1 MSLRRLFSLIGF
13 LLVASTGTLVWHVW
27 ETQRTSHRLATR
39 SLEAVGD
46 LRIAMSASEL
56 VWRERAPANA
66 MMGSATPPTAAQTE
80 ALVEARRRT
89 DRTMTRLRGVIA
101 ALPASPLG
109 RDASFRF
116 DQAGKALQSARNLV
130 DRINQLPPSQRAP
143 GEVATALKEMIAVAP
158 LLTPVITLLTED
170 AQEGGPDLA
179 DALTGARLAGD
190 LREHAG
196 QLGTLVVPPLQR
208 REPFTDDEKD
218 AIAQMRGRTQA
229 LCALLDQRIR
239 LPDSPA
245 GIVSAYA
252 RMQQRYAGDA
262 NRLLADV
269 IAAGHRN
276 GQFNIDATEFT
287 GLYIPMMDSIVE
299 LRDAMLSSALSS
311 AQARRDRA
319 TSTLAFV
326 FTGAAV
332 LVLVLLLAI
341 RLMYTRVLDP
351 LSRTTGALKALA
363 LGNVEAALPK
373 PVAKD
378 EIADVVHAVR
388 ALRQYSVERIALEA
402 QRDELIARLQQQSR
416 TDFLTGLP
424 NRRAFLA
431 AAERDMA
438 QANRQGFDIA
448 AIVIDIDNFKR
459 VNDNHG
465 HAAGDQILIAVATT
479 IKQLLR
485 GSDLIA
491 RFGGEEFAILL
502 SHCNASSGGLFAE
515 RVRQSIDGTRI
526 EIAGHRTIRVTA
538 SFGVSDLRLAG
549 GDLTQMLQRADK
561 AMYLAKNNGRNRV
574 VVDMATTIEPV
585 GGIMGPASAPSENA
599 SVFADMGVGANGR

>member
-13 LLVASTGTLVWHVW
+13 LLVVSTGTLVWRVW
-27 ETQRTSHRLATR
+27 DTQRTSHLIATR
-39 SLEAVGD
+39 SLEAVAELG
-46 LRIAMSASEL
+46 IALSASEM

-66 MMGSATPPTAAQTE
+66 IMGAALPPTAAQTA
-80 ALVEARRRT
+80 ALVDARRRT
-89 DRTMTRLRGVIA
+89 DATMVRLRGVISG
-101 ALPASPLG
+101 LPANPVV

-116 DQAGKALQSARNLV
+116 DQANQALLSARALV
-130 DRINQLPPSQRAP
+130 DRLNLIPPARREP
-143 GEVATALKEMIAVAP
+143 GDVAVALKEMIAVAP
-158 LLTPVITLLTED
+158 LLTPVIGLLTLD

-179 DALTGARLAGD
+179 DALTGARLAAD

-196 QLGTLVVPPLQR
+196 QLGTLVVAAMQR

-229 LCALLDQRIR
+229 LCALLDQRVR
-239 LPDSPA
+239 VADSPA
-245 GIVSAYA
+245 SVVAAYA
-252 RMQQRYAGDA
+252 QMQRRYVGDA
-262 NRLLADV
+262 NLLLDGLIATGHQDGEFRL
-269 IAAGHRN
+269 
-276 GQFNIDATEFT
+276 DAPTFT
-287 GLYIPMMDSIVE
+287 GLYIPMMNTIVD

-311 AQARRDRA
+311 AQARRDEA
-319 TSTLAFV
+319 ASTLAVV
-326 FTGAAV
+326 FSGAAM
-332 LVLVLLLAI
+332 LVLLLLLAI
-341 RLMYTRVLDP
+341 RLMYVRVLDP
-351 LSRTTGALKALA
+351 LSGTTRVLKALA
-363 LGNVEAALPK
+363 TGHLEAALPK

-378 EIADVVHAVR
+378 EMAEVITAVR
-388 ALRQYSVERIALEA
+388 ALRQYSVDRSALEA

-459 VNDNHG
+459 VNDSHG
-465 HAAGDQILIAVATT
+465 HAAGDQVLIAVATT

-515 RVRQSIDGTRI
+515 RVRQCIDGARI
-526 EIAGHRTIRVTA
+526 EIAGGRTIRVTA
-538 SFGVSDLRLAG
+538 SFGVSDLRLAS
-549 GDLTQMLQRADK
+549 GDLTQLLQRADK
-561 AMYLAKNNGRNRV
+561 AMYVAKNNGRNRV
-574 VVDMATTIEPV
+574 VVDAAVEP
-585 GGIMGPASAPSENA
+585 GGAVRE
-599 SVFADMGVGANGR
+599 ADRADAQDAVLDLGRP